1 MLKVETLIPWLSS
14 PLPELP
20 DRAIC
25 TISICMCDGGQTR
38 GNLLR
43 VLHLISMR
51 SLFFGVSVVSGSLP
65 PHRLQHARL
74 PCSSPSPRACSN
86 SCPLSRWCHPTISS
100 SVTSFLLLPLIFH
113 SIRVFSNAKSWL
125 FALDGQSITEVYLTY
140 NVVLISVYSKVTWLH
155 TYTYIIFEL
164 FTENG

>member
-25 TISICMCDGGQTR
+25 TISICTCDGGQTR

-43 VLHLISMR
+43 VLHLISML

-86 SCPLSRWCHPTISS
+86 SCPLSRGCHPTISPS
-100 SVTSFLLLPLIFH
+100 GISFPFCLRSFPATESFPT
-113 SIRVFSNAKSWL
+113 SWL
-125 FALDGQSITEVYLTY
+125 FTSGGQSIGAVAWWYGS
-140 NVVLISVYSKVTWLH
+140 VVKGTNNSIRFLSSRPGFAT
-155 TYTYIIFEL
+155 
-164 FTENG
+164 G